1 VKVYIET
8 YGCTLNKGDSLSMET
23 LLEDAGI
30 QVTQDEEEADVT
42 ILNTCVVRLETE
54 ERMKQRIRELSRK
67 TKKLV
72 VAGCMVGSQPAT
84 VSLLAPGASLVGPQA
99 INRVVEAVISR
110 EKKAFL
116 RPEKPITMPRKIDGK
131 IAIIPIQDGCASS
144 CSFCITKLSRT
155 LLRSYPLRAI
165 KEAVQE
171 AVRRGA
177 VEIELTGQDTATY
190 GLDQRGEVTLV
201 DVVNEVLEVEGDY
214 MIRIGMMNPE
224 HLPRILDGLIEV
236 LKSKRVYKF
245 LHLPVQ
251 SGDNGVLKVMNR
263 RYTVEEYS
271 EMIKEIRLRIP
282 SVNITTD
289 IIVGHPGEDEEA
301 FRNTLRLMEEL
312 RFERVHLAMYSI
324 RPNTESARMRQ
335 VPDEVKKSRM
345 RRANFLY
352 ESISSE
358 IHSEYLGSICTVLT
372 TEFGRKGSI
381 VGRTPNYIPVVVDGA
396 NDLGK
401 WVNVRI
407 NGFTFYDLRGA
418 FISPVS

>member
-1 VKVYIET
+1 
-8 YGCTLNKGDSLSMET
+8 
-23 LLEDAGI
+23 
-30 QVTQDEEEADVT
+30 
-42 ILNTCVVRLETE
+42 
-54 ERMKQRIRELSRK
+54 
-67 TKKLV
+67 
-72 VAGCMVGSQPAT
+72 
-84 VSLLAPGASLVGPQA
+84 
-99 INRVVEAVISR
+99 
-110 EKKAFL
+110 
-116 RPEKPITMPRKIDGK
+116 
-131 IAIIPIQDGCASS
+131 
-144 CSFCITKLSRT
+144 
-155 LLRSYPLRAI
+155 
-165 KEAVQE
+165 
-171 AVRRGA
+171 
-177 VEIELTGQDTATY
+177 
-190 GLDQRGEVTLV
+190 
-201 DVVNEVLEVEGDY
+201 

-352 ESISSE
+352 E
-358 IHSEYLGSICTVLT
+358 EYL
-372 TEFGRKGSI
+372 R
-381 VGRTPNYIPVVVDGA
+381 
-396 NDLGK
+396 
-401 WVNVRI
+401 
-407 NGFTFYDLRGA
+407 
-418 FISPVS
+418 